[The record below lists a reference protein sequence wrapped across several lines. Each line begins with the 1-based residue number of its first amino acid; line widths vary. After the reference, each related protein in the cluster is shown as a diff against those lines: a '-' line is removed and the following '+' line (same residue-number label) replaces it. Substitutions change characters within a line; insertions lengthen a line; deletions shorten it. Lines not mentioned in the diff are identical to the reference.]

1 MKTNRPDYTATA
13 AALKTTLDKVL
24 PRAKALGLT
33 ITCRRCGGTGNWG
46 FQARCYDC
54 RGCGGVLAADAQER
68 AEALAASGAVDAYLA
83 AKKAEKAAKES
94 AAADL
99 VARAAADSARCA
111 RARARFLAAE
121 AAISRWVDRAF
132 TLGLDD
138 AADLA
143 AEMSVSIRRNYCF
156 RAEAMESKAAM
167 AEALHNAFSS
177 YVLDHDPEVIAAQRF
192 AALCREADSYT
203 TEVTIYA

>member
-1 MKTNRPDYTATA
+1 MTTNRPDYTATA

-33 ITCRRCGGTGNWG
+33 VTCRRCGGSGNWG

-68 AEALAASGAVDAYLA
+68 AEALAASGAVDAYIA
-83 AKKAEKAAKES
+83 GKRAEKAAKES

-99 VARAAADSARCA
+99 VARAAADSARCE

-121 AAISRWVDRAF
+121 ASLVRWVDRAF

-143 AEMSVSIRRNYCF
+143 SEMSMSIRRSYPH
-156 RAEAMESKAAM
+156 RTEAMEARAAM

-177 YVLDHDPEVIAAQRF
+177 YVLDHEPEVIAARRF
-192 AALCREADSYT
+192 TALCREADSYT
-203 TEVTIYA
+203 TEVTVYA

>member
-1 MKTNRPDYTATA
+1 MTTNRPDYTATA

-33 ITCRRCGGTGNWG
+33 VTCRRCGGSGNWG

-68 AEALAASGAVDAYLA
+68 AEALAASGAVDAYIA

-99 VARAAADSARCA
+99 VARAAADSARRD
-111 RARARFLAAE
+111 RARERFLAAE
-121 AAISRWVDRAF
+121 ASLVRWNDRAL

-138 AADLA
+138 AAYLA
-143 AEMSVSIRRNYCF
+143 VEMSVSIRRNYCHSV
-156 RAEAMESKAAM
+156 EAQEARAAM
-167 AEALHNAFSS
+167 AEALSNAFSS

>member
-1 MKTNRPDYTATA
+1 MKTTRPDYAATA

-33 ITCRRCGGTGNWG
+33 VTCRRCGGSGNWG

-83 AKKAEKAAKES
+83 AKKAEKAAKDAAS
-94 AAADL
+94 ADLAARVAADQ
-99 VARAAADSARCA
+99 ARCD

-121 AAISRWVDRAF
+121 AAVSRWIDRAF
-132 TLGLDD
+132 TIGLDD

-143 AEMSVSIRRNYCF
+143 AEMSVSIRRNYCH
-156 RAEAMESKAAM
+156 RTEAMEARAAM

-177 YVLDHDPEVIAAQRF
+177 YVLDHEPEVIAARRF
-192 AALCREADSYT
+192 TALCREADSYT

>member
-1 MKTNRPDYTATA
+1 MKTTRPDYAATA
-13 AALKTTLDKVL
+13 AALKTTGDKVL

-33 ITCRRCGGTGNWG
+33 VTCRRCGGSGNWG

-54 RGCGGVLAADAQER
+54 HGCGGVLAADAQER

-83 AKKAEKAAKES
+83 TKRAEKAAKEA

-99 VARAAADSARCA
+99 VARAAADSARYD

-121 AAISRWVDRAF
+121 AAVIRWIDRAF

-143 AEMSVSIRRNYCF
+143 AEMSVSIRRNYCHG
-156 RAEAMESKAAM
+156 AEALERRAAM
-167 AEALHNAFSS
+167 AETLHNAFSS
-177 YVLDHDPEVIAAQRF
+177 YVLDHEPEVIAARRF
-192 AALCREADSYT
+192 TALCREADSYT